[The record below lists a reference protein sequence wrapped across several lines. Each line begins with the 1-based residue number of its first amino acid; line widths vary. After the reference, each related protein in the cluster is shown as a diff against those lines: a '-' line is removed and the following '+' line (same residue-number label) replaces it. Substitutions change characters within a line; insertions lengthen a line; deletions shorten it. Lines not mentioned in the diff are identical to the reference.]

1 MIGGRDCVS
10 VCDLC
15 LFIYLLSENY
25 VLSKKS
31 KKKEEADLCF
41 FFFFF
46 IYFKDGSDWAMDL
59 D

>member
-15 LFIYLLSENY
+15 LFIYLLSENH

-31 KKKEEADLCF
+31 KKKKKLICVF
-41 FFFFF
+41 FYF
-46 IYFKDGSDWAMDL
+46 YFKDGSDWAMDL